1 MPSRVNISLVEQCFF
16 TNATP
21 QSHQQTAIDV
31 PLEIELEK
39 QTRCIWNVVLVTY
52 DGAVGA
58 NAPNYSDTPSNE
70 SNRSTEP
77 NVVIV
82 SATTVSYL

>member
-1 MPSRVNISLVEQCFF
+1 MFF

-21 QSHQQTAIDV
+21 QSHQLTAIGV

-39 QTRCIWNVVLVTY
+39 QTRCIWSVVLVTY

-58 NAPNYSDTPSNE
+58 NAPNYSDTPSN
-70 SNRSTEP
+70 RSTEP

-82 SATTVSYL
+82 SAMTVSYLLYNPNDY

>member
-21 QSHQQTAIDV
+21 QSHQQTAIGV

-58 NAPNYSDTPSNE
+58 NAPNYSDTPSN
-70 SNRSTEP
+70 RSTEP